1 MENMENYF
9 SSIEPFYK
17 IFKLLPLNFEKPIR
31 KGNLKLTYLSLLTTA
46 FVFVILFVM
55 IIFIISNHIIFTSEK
70 QAFLALM
77 FWSWFLIAVYP
88 TIIFQLTFQII
99 KTKDIRIFFNFMDDI
114 DCKFRKLCI
123 KIDHQRHRKII
134 FRSTLLMASTL
145 LLRFLPIL
153 IFSILNKDKYKTNG
167 NMTANETS
175 YFGFLVYISAFTLQF
190 VFLSYL
196 LRERFSA
203 LKELLE

>member
-1 MENMENYF
+1 MENYLT
-9 SSIEPFYK
+9 SLEPFYK
-17 IFKLLPLNFEKPIR
+17 ISKLLPVSFEKPIR
-31 KGNLKLTYLSLLTTA
+31 KGNLKFTYLSLLRTA
-46 FVFVILFVM
+46 VVFVILFVF
-55 IIFIISNHIIFTSEK
+55 IIFILSNHIIFTNEN

-88 TIIFQLTFQII
+88 TIILQLTFQMI

-114 DCKFRKLCI
+114 DSKFRKLCI

-134 FRSTLLMASTL
+134 FRCTWLMTSTL

-153 IFSILNKDKYKTNG
+153 IFSILNKDEYKTNG
-167 NMTANETS
+167 NMTANEIS

-190 VFLSYL
+190 VFLTYL